1 MSQHCSVGPNLTD
14 GIRLVFASPKC
25 YLPFCPIILFALL
38 LGGDLADALGIT
50 VGAFGRVA
58 LLSATEP
65 VHDHAHSQV
74 HALIKISGPDTKYRV
89 DGQSAKLTDR
99 QMVLVNPWIVHSND
113 REIGTDPTILLALY
127 IDTLWFGEQGNQILT
142 GFHKLPFHQVAAEV
156 STELH
161 SQARDMAD
169 QMADFHT
176 EEDHFDPLLR
186 ELVLS
191 VLKCSKTDAISDVS
205 SRRTFASDP
214 RIRKAIR
221 AFREEPSKE
230 IDLSAVAKNVGLS
243 RSQFY
248 ARFRQCTGL
257 SPRTYVDT
265 LCCERAANLLSD
277 PALTIA
283 EISELLGFSAQG
295 HFTRFFKSKTGVSPN
310 NFRMGHIEVGRV
322 LR

>member
-1 MSQHCSVGPNLTD
+1 MGRV
-14 GIRLVFASPKC
+14 VFASPKC
-25 YLPFCPIILFALL
+25 YLPFCPIIFFSAA
-38 LGGDLADALGIT
+38 LGGKLADALGIA

-65 VHDHAHSQV
+65 VQDHAHSQV
-74 HALIKISGPDTKYRV
+74 HALIKISGPDTRYQV
-89 DGQSAKLTDR
+89 DGQSAQLTDR
-99 QMVLVNPWIVHSND
+99 QMILVNPWIVHSND
-113 REIGTDPTILLALY
+113 REIGIEPTILLALY

-156 STELH
+156 SIELH
-161 SQARDMAD
+161 SQARNLAD

-186 ELVLS
+186 ELVFS
-191 VLKCSKTDAISDVS
+191 VLQCSKTDAISDVS

-214 RIRKAIR
+214 RVRRAIR
-221 AFREEPSKE
+221 VFRDEPSKE
-230 IDLSAVAKNVGLS
+230 IDLSEVAKNVGLS

-257 SPRTYVDT
+257 SPRTYIDT
-265 LCCERAANLLSD
+265 LCCERAASLLSD
-277 PALTIA
+277 PEFSIA